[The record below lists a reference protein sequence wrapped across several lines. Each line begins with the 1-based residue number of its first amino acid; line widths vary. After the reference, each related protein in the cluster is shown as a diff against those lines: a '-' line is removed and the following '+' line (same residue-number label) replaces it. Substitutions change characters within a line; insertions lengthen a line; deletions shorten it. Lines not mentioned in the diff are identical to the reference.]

1 MHRLFSAV
9 TLGLALTACGG
20 EEPAADNTADN
31 TPAAPTLKTDKGVDA
46 DKKVLKIGAL
56 NDESGPAAV
65 IGKPFATGKRVL
77 AAQVNAGG
85 SGLLPAGWTIG
96 LVERDHGY
104 NPQSAVQAYNEI
116 AGEVLFVG
124 TSFGTPNTLP
134 LRPMLERDNLV
145 AYPASLSSQM
155 AEHENTPPLG
165 PSYEVEAR
173 RALDWIVAENGT
185 DSVKLGIVYQQD
197 DYGQDGLD
205 GWKAQAEL
213 QGLTVASEQA
223 IAPGQK
229 DFTAVVTGL
238 KEAGATHVLLT
249 TLPSATGPIVGTA
262 AQLGFGPTWIGNT
275 PSWIDA
281 FFNPEVIPSAVFG
294 NFYWV
299 QALPFWGEDVPGM
312 TAFTQAF
319 DEHKGDANADFYV
332 LLSYV
337 QGITQLEAARQA
349 IDAGDVTRA
358 GYLNALHG
366 LTDFDAGG
374 FLQPL
379 NLSEVPYTAGT
390 QTRILKPDFENSTW
404 TVVADYAAPK
414 TETGHTRAEEQMTDI
429 KAKRAG
435 TKAAKT
441 EAGNASPA
449 ANRAGRK

>member
-1 MHRLFSAV
+1 MHRLISAL
-9 TLGLALTACGG
+9 TLGFALTACGG
-20 EEPAADNTADN
+20 EEPAADNSNDNAN
-31 TPAAPTLKTDKGVDA
+31 TPPAPALKTDKGIDL
-46 DKKVLKIGAL
+46 DGKVLKIGAL

-65 IGKPFATGKRVL
+65 IGKPFATGKRIL

-85 SGLLPAGWTIG
+85 SGILPDGWTVELI
-96 LVERDHGY
+96 ERDHGY
-104 NPQSAVQAYNEI
+104 NPQNSVQSYNEI
-116 AGEVLFVG
+116 ANDVLFIG

-155 AEHENTPPLG
+155 AEHEHTPPLG
-165 PSYEVEAR
+165 PSYELEAR
-173 RALDWIVAENGT
+173 RALDWVVHENGSDT
-185 DSVKLGIVYQQD
+185 VKLGIVYQQD

-213 QGLTVASEQA
+213 HGLTVASEQA

-238 KEAGATHVLLT
+238 EEAGATHVLLT

-281 FFNPEVIPSAVFG
+281 FFLPEVIPSAVFG

-299 QALPFWGEDVPGM
+299 QALPTWGEDVPGM

-319 DEHKGDANADFYV
+319 DAHKGDANADFYV

-337 QGITQLEAARQA
+337 QGLTQLEAARLA
-349 IDAGDVTRA
+349 IENGDVTRE
-358 GYLNALHG
+358 GYKTALHS

-379 NLSEVPYTAGT
+379 DLSEVPYEAGT
-390 QTRILKPDFENSTW
+390 KTRILKPDFENKTW
-404 TVVADYAAPK
+404 TVAADYAAALD
-414 TETGHTRAEEQMTDI
+414 ETGHTREVEQKADI
-429 KAKRAG
+429 KANRSG
-435 TKAAKT
+435 NRGEAA
-441 EAGNASPA
+441 PA
-449 ANRAGRK
+449 ANRRAGK